1 MMYLIVFFVLF
12 LTVLKIV
19 LIISCYYLY
28 KNKNK
33 NKKNQHSI
41 SNQLLTLSYYIYWS
55 VFLLI
60 YIHFSHHTETFISA
74 SEDRS
79 SL

>member
-55 VFLLI
+55 VF
-60 YIHFSHHTETFISA
+60 
-74 SEDRS
+74 
-79 SL
+79 

>member
-33 NKKNQHSI
+33 KNQHSI

-55 VFLLI
+55 VF
-60 YIHFSHHTETFISA
+60 
-74 SEDRS
+74 
-79 SL
+79 

>member
-12 LTVLKIV
+12 LAVLKIV

-55 VFLLI
+55 VF
-60 YIHFSHHTETFISA
+60 
-74 SEDRS
+74 
-79 SL
+79 